1 MFVIYKTD
9 NTMSKKI
16 FLSLFVVFSL
26 AFLSCENEPLEGN
39 FDTSGGASD
48 QFSAKVDGADFN
60 DDSINVSV
68 VTSTVEYISIVATV
82 SSSGSSI
89 LLSIP
94 TAHTTGTYN
103 FTEFLEAT
111 SVSGSYKPD
120 NTTINPAVP
129 GTLTITAKTN
139 NTISGTFQFTAA
151 PASGTSG
158 GSTYQITEGSFSVS
172 Y

>member
-16 FLSLFVVFSL
+16 FLSLFVVCSL
-26 AFLSCENEPLEGN
+26 AFLSCENEPLEGD
-39 FDTSGGASD
+39 FDTSGGSSSD

-60 DDSINVSV
+60 DNNIDVSV
-68 VTSTVEYISIVATV
+68 VTSTVEYISIAA
-82 SSSGSSI
+82 SISGDGRVI

-94 TAHTTGTYN
+94 TAHPVGTYN

-120 NTTINPAVP
+120 DTTINPAVP
-129 GTLTITAKTN
+129 GTLTITSKTN
-139 NTISGTFQFTAA
+139 TTISGTFEFTAA
-151 PASGTSG
+151 PFSGTG
-158 GSTYQITEGSFSVS
+158 TTYQITEGSFSVS